1 MRQDWELTMWVTI
14 GESSAGPAALWMVET
29 RDKIAAGVAAAIAA
43 PAPGAATTGDLDGL
57 MERCATGDDRAF
69 DELYRRGAQRVRGF
83 LVRLSGDSA
92 LADDLTQ
99 ETFVRIHRA
108 RGSFA
113 TGAGALPWM
122 FAIARNAFL
131 DHARREQVRRS
142 SSARLAPP
150 QEAAKDTQGDEVLSG
165 REMLGI
171 VRETLEQLPMLQ
183 RDAFVLIRNEG
194 LSVSDAAQILG
205 ATEAAVK
212 VRAFRAYEA
221 LRAALE
227 RGAADPDGTRDGQHT
242 RQPERGGRR

>member
-1 MRQDWELTMWVTI
+1 MWVSI
-14 GESSAGPAALWMVET
+14 GESSAFPAALWMVDP
-29 RDKIAAGVAAAIAA
+29 RDKIAPGSAAMAA
-43 PAPGAATTGDLDGL
+43 PAPVVATLGDLDAI

-69 DELYRRGAQRVRGF
+69 DELYRRAAQRVRGF
-83 LVRLSGDSA
+83 LIRLSGDSA

-113 TGAGALPWM
+113 SGAAALPWM

-131 DHARREQVRRS
+131 DHTRREQVRRS
-142 SSARLAPP
+142 ASLAQPE
-150 QEAAKDTQGDEVLSG
+150 EAAKDTRGDEVLSG

-171 VRETLEQLPMLQ
+171 VRQTLERLPMLQ
-183 RDAFVLIRNEG
+183 RDAFVLIRFEG
-194 LSVSDAAQILG
+194 LSVSEAAQILG

-227 RGAADPDGTRDGQHT
+227 QGEHGTGEPGARPGRDADPAV
-242 RQPERGGRR
+242 RR

>member
-1 MRQDWELTMWVTI
+1 MWVSI
-14 GESSAGPAALWMVET
+14 GQSSAFPAALWMVEP
-29 RDKIAAGVAAAIAA
+29 RDKILPGSATLAIAA
-43 PAPGAATTGDLDGL
+43 PAPGAATTGDLDGI

-69 DELYRRGAQRVRGF
+69 DEFYRRGAQRVRGF
-83 LVRLSGDSA
+83 LVRLSGNAS

-113 TGAGALPWM
+113 VGAAALPWM

-131 DHARREQVRRS
+131 DHARRENVRRS
-142 SSARLAPP
+142 SSAKIAPP
-150 QEAAKDTQGDEVLSG
+150 REAAKDTQGDEVFSA

-171 VRETLEQLPMLQ
+171 VRETLERLPLLQ
-183 RDAFVLIRNEG
+183 RDAFVLIRFEG
-194 LSVSDAAQILG
+194 LSVSEAAQILG

-221 LRAALE
+221 LREALE
-227 RGAADPDGTRDGQHT
+227 RTTAEPERRDG
-242 RQPERGGRR
+242 GRDPAVRR

>member
-1 MRQDWELTMWVTI
+1 MWVSI
-14 GESSAGPAALWMVET
+14 GESSAFPAALWMVDP
-29 RDKIAAGVAAAIAA
+29 RDKIVPGAAAAAIAA
-43 PAPGAATTGDLDGL
+43 PAPGVAPTGDLDAI

-69 DELYRRGAQRVRGF
+69 DELYRGAAQRVRGF
-83 LVRLSGDSA
+83 LIRLSGDSA

-108 RGSFA
+108 RGSFTA
-113 TGAGALPWM
+113 GAAALPWM

-142 SSARLAPP
+142 SSASLAQPE
-150 QEAAKDTQGDEVLSG
+150 EAAKDTRGDEVLAG
-165 REMLGI
+165 HEMLGI
-171 VRETLEQLPMLQ
+171 VRRTLERLPTLQ
-183 RDAFVLIRNEG
+183 REAFVLIRFEG
-194 LSVSDAAQILG
+194 LSVNEAAQILG

-227 RGAADPDGTRDGQHT
+227 QGEHGIREPGARRGKDADPAS
-242 RQPERGGRR
+242 RR